1 MTSEPSSAAVSGQDQ
16 DSVVLAS
23 FESYQAAEHM
33 VASLGREFRKKARK
47 GGARAV
53 VVRGNADGT
62 LKVTESRVLEAGDFT
77 AALMHIS
84 LSWVV
89 GFMGTFSMLKG
100 ARSGARAAQAHGRHV
115 GSQDR
120 RVAQQILADA
130 GPHAAVVLVRCKDQ
144 QTRQMVVAAA
154 KEHARA
160 SWDGPLAGFLAHLDP
175 GPDHDWVRAALGES
189 SHTNH
194 KH

>member
-1 MTSEPSSAAVSGQDQ
+1 MTSEPGSAADSGQ

-23 FESYQAAEHM
+23 FGSYQAAEHM

-47 GGARAV
+47 GDVSAV

-62 LKVTESRVLEAGDFT
+62 LKVTKPRVLTGSDF
-77 AALMHIS
+77 AYALMRVS

-89 GFMGTFSMLKG
+89 GFLGVFSMFKG
-100 ARSGARAAQAHGRHV
+100 ARSGVRAAEVHKGHV
-115 GSQDR
+115 GSQEH
-120 RVAQQILADA
+120 RVAQEILADA
-130 GPHAAVVLVRCKDQ
+130 GPRAAVVLVRCKDQ
-144 QTRQMVVAAA
+144 QMRQMVAAAA

-160 SWDGPLAGFLAHLDP
+160 SWDGPLAGFLAALDP

-189 SHTNH
+189 SHT
-194 KH
+194 KR

>member
-1 MTSEPSSAAVSGQDQ
+1 MTSGPGSAAVSGQDQ

-47 GGARAV
+47 GGARAA

-62 LKVTESRVLEAGDFT
+62 LKVTESRVLEAGDFM

-89 GFMGTFSMLKG
+89 GFLGTFSMLKG
-100 ARSGARAAQAHGRHV
+100 ARSGTRAAQAHGGHV
-115 GSQDR
+115 GSQKQ
-120 RVAQQILADA
+120 RVAQEILADA
-130 GPHAAVVLVRCKDQ
+130 GPRAAVVLVRCKDQ
-144 QTRQMVVAAA
+144 QTRQMVAAAA

-160 SWDGPLAGFLAHLDP
+160 SWDGPLAGFLAALDP
-175 GPDHDWVRAALGES
+175 GPVHDWVRAALGES
-189 SHTNH
+189 SHT
-194 KH
+194 KR

>member
-1 MTSEPSSAAVSGQDQ
+1 MTSGPGSAAVSGE

-33 VASLGREFRKKARK
+33 VASLGRGFREKARK
-47 GGARAV
+47 GDVSAV

-62 LKVTESRVLEAGDFT
+62 LKVAKPRVLTGSDFVY
-77 AALMHIS
+77 ALMRVS

-89 GFMGTFSMLKG
+89 GFLGVFSMFKG
-100 ARSGARAAQAHGRHV
+100 ARSGVRAGEAHKGHV
-115 GSQDR
+115 GSQEG
-120 RVAQQILADA
+120 RVAQEILADA
-130 GPHAAVVLVRCKDQ
+130 GPGAAVVMVRCKDQ
-144 QTRQMVVAAA
+144 QMRQMVAAAA

-160 SWDGPLAGFLAHLDP
+160 SWDGPLAGFLAALDP

-189 SHTNH
+189 SHT
-194 KH
+194 KR